1 MVTSGTSRWAPGLV
15 ESVTVPKDLLRE
27 LRDGLV
33 KVEEV
38 LATLEELSDREGLE
52 RVGLAEEEFKKGQYT
67 VVKDSKGLEEKLKQV
82 SE

>member
-1 MVTSGTSRWAPGLV
+1 MV

-27 LRDGLV
+27 LRDGLA

-52 RVGLAEEEFKKGQYT
+52 RIRLAEEDYKKGQYT
-67 VVKDSKGLEEKLKQV
+67 VVKDSKGLEEKLEQS
-82 SE
+82 SEY